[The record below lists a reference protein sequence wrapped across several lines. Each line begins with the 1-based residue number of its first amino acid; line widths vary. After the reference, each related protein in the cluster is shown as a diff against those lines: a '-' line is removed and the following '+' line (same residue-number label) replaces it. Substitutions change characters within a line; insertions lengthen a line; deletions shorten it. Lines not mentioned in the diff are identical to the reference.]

1 MSYNTH
7 LTVLQHSAAVYSSS
21 PAFILPRLSADGEN
35 VIDAWVPISYHQF
48 LLDVERSARHW
59 SHTLTAHGVP
69 RRSVVG
75 LWLGGT
81 KYLDVLH
88 VYGLARAGYI
98 PQLFSLRLPS
108 PDVVYELLHRAE
120 AQALIFDPAYE
131 SIVIGCPV
139 PAELAVDVRSLEVDH
154 LPLPPL
160 WVPASGDEVV
170 MIYHTSGSTSGS
182 PKLVPCTASW
192 VDATVDKAR
201 HVTRSRNPNRKDV
214 TVWIGSMSHIGQTF
228 MLMGFLQHGAC
239 TVQPTALPFSSDELL
254 DMVNRC
260 RLNRLNQF
268 ASFLGTHLRNS
279 RTNPALLTALKQ
291 LDELLYTG
299 LPLAVEEEAWA
310 RQQGILIKNCFGS
323 TEVGAM
329 MLSVGGRGT
338 DAHLL
343 QVIEG
348 TAYSFVPVT
357 PAPIADADAN
367 APSGS
372 ESETKYTDANQR
384 LLELVILSH
393 SGDCPHPSLRGADGH
408 YHTGDLFLEVAPGR
422 YVSRGRDDDWIKSS
436 TALRCDT
443 KAIEENVL
451 ATCADLVAA
460 CIIVGNGRPSPALF
474 VEPKVPADS
483 DVDAERLKKDIL
495 RRTRHFH
502 SRRYV
507 HERIVSPAL
516 VLVVPSGTLPR
527 TATKGNIRRRAVE
540 DKFREVLDRVYA
552 S

>member
-1 MSYNTH
+1 
-7 LTVLQHSAAVYSSS
+7 
-21 PAFILPRLSADGEN
+21 
-35 VIDAWVPISYHQF
+35 
-48 LLDVERSARHW
+48 
-59 SHTLTAHGVP
+59 
-69 RRSVVG
+69 
-75 LWLGGT
+75 
-81 KYLDVLH
+81 
-88 VYGLARAGYI
+88 
-98 PQLFSLRLPS
+98 
-108 PDVVYELLHRAE
+108 
-120 AQALIFDPAYE
+120 
-131 SIVIGCPV
+131 
-139 PAELAVDVRSLEVDH
+139 
-154 LPLPPL
+154 
-160 WVPASGDEVV
+160 
-170 MIYHTSGSTSGS
+170 
-182 PKLVPCTASW
+182 
-192 VDATVDKAR
+192 
-201 HVTRSRNPNRKDV
+201 
-214 TVWIGSMSHIGQTF
+214 MSHIGQTF

-239 TVQPTALPFSSDELL
+239 TIQPTALPFSSDELL

-260 RLNRLNQF
+260 GLNRLNQF

-279 RTNPALLTALKQ
+279 RTNPALLAGLKQ

-310 RQQGILIKNCFGS
+310 REHGILVKNCFGS

-329 MLSVGGRGT
+329 MLSVGGRGA
-338 DAHLL
+338 DAPLL

-348 TAYSFVPVT
+348 TTYSFVPVT
-357 PAPIADADAN
+357 PAPATDA
-367 APSGS
+367 SS
-372 ESETKYTDANQR
+372 EPKSETEYADANQR
-384 LLELVILSH
+384 LLELVILSD

-451 ATCADLVAA
+451 TTCADLVAA
-460 CIIVGNGRPSPALF
+460 CIVVGNGRPSPALF
-474 VEPKVPADS
+474 VEPKVPLGPG
-483 DVDAERLKKDIL
+483 DAEAEADTERLQRDIL

-502 SRRYV
+502 SRRYL

-540 DKFREVLDRVYA
+540 EQFREVLDRIYA

>member
-21 PAFILPRLSADGEN
+21 PAFMLPRLSDDGEN
-35 VIDAWVPISYHQF
+35 VIDAWVPVSYHQF

-59 SHTLTAHGVP
+59 SHTLTAHRVP

-120 AQALIFDPAYE
+120 AQAFIFDPAYE

-139 PAELAVDVRSLEVDH
+139 PAELAVDVRSLDVDH
-154 LPLPPL
+154 LSLPPL

-192 VDATVDKAR
+192 VDATVEKAR
-201 HVTRSRNPNRKDV
+201 HVTRPCKPNRKDV

-239 TVQPTALPFSSDELL
+239 TVQPTALPFTSDELL

-260 RLNRLNQF
+260 GLNRLNQF

-279 RTNPALLTALKQ
+279 RTNFALLAALKH

-310 RQQGILIKNCFGS
+310 RQHGILIKNCFGS

-329 MLSVGGRGT
+329 MLSV
-338 DAHLL
+338 
-343 QVIEG
+343 IEG

-357 PAPIADADAN
+357 PAPAADADAP
-367 APSGS
+367 AGP
-372 ESETKYTDANQR
+372 EAETVYADANRR

-443 KAIEENVL
+443 RAIEENVL

-460 CIIVGNGRPSPALF
+460 CIVVGNGRPSPALF
-474 VEPKVPADS
+474 VEPKVPG
-483 DVDAERLKKDIL
+483 DVDAERLKRDIL

-540 DKFREVLDRVYA
+540 EKFREELDRIYA